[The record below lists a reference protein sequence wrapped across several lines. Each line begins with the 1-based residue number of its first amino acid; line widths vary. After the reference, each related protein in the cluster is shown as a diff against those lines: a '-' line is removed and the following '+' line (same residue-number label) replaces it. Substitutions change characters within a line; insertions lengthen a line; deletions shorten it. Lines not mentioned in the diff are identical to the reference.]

1 MLRLDWNLLLTVI
14 NLLILYFLRKKFLFG
29 RVNKVI
35 EERRQLIEKQFADA
49 KAAQETADEL
59 KAEYETKLA
68 AAGEERENILA
79 QAKAQAQAESERRL
93 AETDAELEQKRR
105 RAEADMAVER
115 ANALREMKS
124 EIASLVIDA
133 AAKVV
138 DDQDTKDTIR
148 NDRKLYDKFIA
159 EAGEANGVKIQ

>member
-1 MLRLDWNLLLTVI
+1 
-14 NLLILYFLRKKFLFG
+14 
-29 RVNKVI
+29 
-35 EERRQLIEKQFADA
+35 
-49 KAAQETADEL
+49 
-59 KAEYETKLA
+59 
-68 AAGEERENILA
+68 
-79 QAKAQAQAESERRL
+79 
-93 AETDAELEQKRR
+93 
-105 RAEADMAVER
+105 MAVER

-138 DDQDTKDTIR
+138 DDQDTIR

>member
-1 MLRLDWNLLLTVI
+1 MLRLDWNLLFTVI
-14 NLLILYFLRKKFLFG
+14 NLLFLYFLMKKFLFG

-49 KAAQETADEL
+49 KAAQDTADEM
-59 KAEYETKLA
+59 KAEYELA

-138 DDQDTKDTIR
+138 DDQDTIR

>member
-1 MLRLDWNLLLTVI
+1 MLRLDWNLLFTVI
-14 NLLILYFLRKKFLFG
+14 NLLFLYFLMKKFLFG

-49 KAAQETADEL
+49 KAAQDTADEL

-79 QAKAQAQAESERRL
+79 QAKAQAQAESGL

>member
-1 MLRLDWNLLLTVI
+1 MLRLDWNLLFTVI
-14 NLLILYFLRKKFLFG
+14 NLLFLYFLMKKFLFG

-49 KAAQETADEL
+49 KAAQDTADGL

-68 AAGEERENILA
+68 AAGEEREKILA
-79 QAKAQAQAESERRL
+79 QAKPQTQAESERRL

>member
-1 MLRLDWNLLLTVI
+1 MLRLDWNLLFTVI
-14 NLLILYFLRKKFLFG
+14 NLLFLYFLMKKFLFG

-49 KAAQETADEL
+49 KAAQDTADEL

-68 AAGEERENILA
+68 AAGEARENILA

>member
-1 MLRLDWNLLLTVI
+1 MLRLDWNLLFTVI
-14 NLLILYFLRKKFLFG
+14 NLLFLYFLMKKFLFG

-49 KAAQETADEL
+49 KAAQDTADEL
-59 KAEYETKLA
+59 KAEYETKLV

-138 DDQDTKDTIR
+138 DDQDTIR

>member
-1 MLRLDWNLLLTVI
+1 MLRLDWNLLFTVI
-14 NLLILYFLRKKFLFG
+14 NLLFLYFLMKKFLFG

-49 KAAQETADEL
+49 KAAQDTADEL
-59 KAEYETKLA
+59 KTEYETKLA

-93 AETDAELEQKRR
+93 AETDAELEQRR

>member
-1 MLRLDWNLLLTVI
+1 MLRLDWNLLFTVI
-14 NLLILYFLRKKFLFG
+14 NLLFLYFLMKKFLFG

-49 KAAQETADEL
+49 KAAQDTADEL
-59 KAEYETKLA
+59 NAEYETKLA
-68 AAGEERENILA
+68 APGEERQNILA
-79 QAKAQAQAESERRL
+79 QAKSQDQAESERRL

-138 DDQDTKDTIR
+138 DDQAPKDTIR

>member
-1 MLRLDWNLLLTVI
+1 MLRLDWNLLFTVI
-14 NLLILYFLRKKFLFG
+14 NLLFLYFLMKKFLFG

-49 KAAQETADEL
+49 KAAQDTADEM

-105 RAEADMAVER
+105 RAEAD
-115 ANALREMKS
+115 L
-124 EIASLVIDA
+124 SLIH
-133 AAKVV
+133 
-138 DDQDTKDTIR
+138 I
-148 NDRKLYDKFIA
+148 
-159 EAGEANGVKIQ
+159 

>member
-1 MLRLDWNLLLTVI
+1 MLRLDWNLLFTVI
-14 NLLILYFLRKKFLFG
+14 NLLFLYFLMKKFLFG

-49 KAAQETADEL
+49 KAAQDTADEL

-115 ANALREMKS
+115 ANVLREMKS

>member
-1 MLRLDWNLLLTVI
+1 MLRLDWNLLFTVI
-14 NLLILYFLRKKFLFG
+14 NLLFLYFLMKKFLFG

-49 KAAQETADEL
+49 KAAQDTADEL

-93 AETDAELEQKRR
+93 
-105 RAEADMAVER
+105 AEADMAVER